1 MEKHEYRG
9 YEIAI
14 QVERLASG
22 RFVVDSRVTAKSDE
36 ERAHKSNTPWLGSK
50 QLHSTSQ
57 EQAVSR
63 ALNSSKQRI
72 DLLIAN
78 RSAIVSM

>member
-14 QVERLASG
+14 EVERLSSG
-22 RFVVDSRVTAKSDE
+22 RFIVDSRITAKSDE
-36 ERAHKSNTPWLGSK
+36 EKARKPRTPWLGSK
-50 QLHSTSQ
+50 QHSTSQ
-57 EQAVSR
+57 EHAVSR
-63 ALNSSKQRI
+63 ALNSSRHTI

-78 RSAIVSM
+78 GS